1 MKPELGITLYVKDTK
16 ELKEATVITVGKKFF
31 TLKALNG
38 WQEWKVEFTSFDG
51 GKWYTYNPEYTQ
63 HRKTVY
69 QDKQVYLDECE
80 ATELWSFAKS
90 KFQSVYTCPYSLE
103 KLRKIKAVLEEEV

>member
-1 MKPELGITLYVKDTK
+1 MKPELGTILYVKDTK
-16 ELKEATVITVGKKFF
+16 ELVEATVTTVGRKFF
-31 TLKALNG
+31 TVKALNG
-38 WQEWKVEFTSFDG
+38 WQEWKVEFTSFQD
-51 GKWYTYNPEYTQ
+51 GKWNTYNPQYNQ
-63 HRKTVY
+63 FRKAVY

-103 KLRKIKAVLEEEV
+103 KLRKIKAVLEEEL